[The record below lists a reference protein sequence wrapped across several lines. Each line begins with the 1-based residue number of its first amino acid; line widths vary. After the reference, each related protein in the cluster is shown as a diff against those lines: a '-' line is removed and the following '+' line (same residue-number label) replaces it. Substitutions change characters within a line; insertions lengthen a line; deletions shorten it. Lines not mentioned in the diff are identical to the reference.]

1 MERRFIERLT
11 DAVTQLRDP
20 LPSKMLGDIEVK
32 SAPQDRPNFGQGY
45 NWNQPTWPGYGYGFH
60 RQSNLN
66 HRHELGD
73 LGDSSLVMAVCN
85 DTGISLAEAEPSV
98 RKPDSKGAMQPEP
111 GHPLSLLILNPNP
124 YHVWED
130 YCMAGSFSLWVDG
143 NWYMQKVRD
152 LGGQLI
158 ELWYLPHFMV
168 EPRWPGDGR
177 SPEVPLAEVTPQN
190 QFLSHYQYWIPG
202 KTPILIPANDIV
214 HIKRGVNLGNPRKGI
229 GAFEP
234 LITEIYGDKRASHF
248 AATIL
253 KNMGIVVPILSPKDK
268 DVTITPMQAQQTK
281 ERWIQGTT
289 GDQVGY
295 PMINV
300 VPMDVNKF
308 AFSPQEL
315 DLKEL
320 QMIPESRVA
329 AVTRYP
335 ASYLQFLVGLKN
347 GTSYASYKEAREQAY
362 ESVIVP
368 IQQGIARRFTQQLLP
383 EFDKN
388 IKGAHFLFDTA
399 SVRVLQ
405 EDQDNLYKRA
415 SVGYLAGWLMR
426 SEARKMAKLDTGPDD
441 EVFFEPR
448 SSGLLR
454 EGEDPNAITG
464 TSTGTPSKG
473 FGSVAEIEQY
483 LGYLETQMK
492 DFAVKERAR

>member
-1 MERRFIERLT
+1 MGFIERFS
-11 DAVTQLRDP
+11 DAVAQLRDP
-20 LPSKMLGDIEVK
+20 FPTKMLGDIETK
-32 SAPQDRPNFGQGY
+32 SAPQDRPNFGQAGY
-45 NWNQPTWPGYGYGFH
+45 NWIQPNPLNGYGYGIH
-60 RQSNLN
+60 HASNLN
-66 HRHELGD
+66 HRYELGD
-73 LGDSSLVMAVCN
+73 LGNSSLVMAVCN

-98 RKPDSKGAMQPEP
+98 RKPDSKGGMQPEP
-111 GHPLSLLILNPNP
+111 GHLLSELILNPNP
-124 YHVWED
+124 YHIWED

-152 LGGQLI
+152 IAGQVV

-168 EPRWPGDGR
+168 EPRWLGDGR
-177 SPEVPLAEVTPQN
+177 SPQVPGNEVNDQN
-190 QFLSHYQYWIPG
+190 KFLSHYQYSIPG
-202 KTPILIPANDIV
+202 KTPILIPASEMV

-234 LITEIYGDKRASHF
+234 LITEIYGDKKASHF
-248 AATIL
+248 SATIL
-253 KNMGIVVPILSPKDK
+253 RNMGIVVPLLAPKDQN
-268 DVTITPMQAQQTK
+268 VTINETQAAAIK
-281 ERWIQGTT
+281 EKWIRSTT
-289 GDQVGY
+289 GDNAGV
-295 PMINV
+295 PLINTIAL
-300 VPMDVNKF
+300 DATKF

-383 EFDKN
+383 EFEKN
-388 IKGAHFLFDTA
+388 KGSQFFFDT
-399 SVRVLQ
+399 STVRVLQ
-405 EDQDNLYKRA
+405 EDQDNLFKRA
-415 SVGYLAGWLMR
+415 STGYLAGWIMR
-426 SEARKMAKLDTGPDD
+426 SEARKMAKLDTSPDD
-441 EVFFEPR
+441 DVFFEPR

-464 TSTGTPSKG
+464 TSTGTPGKG

-492 DFAVKERAR
+492 DFAIRAR